1 MSEEEDGVEWEAGWK
16 GVPRSQIPALAR
28 QRRWGRG
35 EEGRKRET
43 GYKYNSMAVHSKFDL
58 NLGDLG

>member
-1 MSEEEDGVEWEAGWK
+1 MSEEEDGVEWEAGWR
-16 GVPRSQIPALAR
+16 GCPDPRSQP
-28 QRRWGRG
+28 WPDSEGGGGG

-43 GYKYNSMAVHSKFDL
+43 GYKYNSTAAHSKFYL